1 MKFEPQADK
10 SHKIFIITRKTIFAV
25 THDAKVK
32 GKHRVENG
40 RGEGEEILAK
50 SNDGRQINSRS

>member
-1 MKFEPQADK
+1 MKFEPLQADK

-32 GKHRVENG
+32 GEHRVENG
-40 RGEGEEILAK
+40 REG
-50 SNDGRQINSRS
+50 RVRRF

>member
-32 GKHRVENG
+32 GKHRVGNG
-40 RGEGEEILAK
+40 REG
-50 SNDGRQINSRS
+50 RVRRF